1 MAKDFRNKTFQKVL
15 RGYSPDEVDEYIA
28 RINEEYRK
36 TERKMND
43 TERKLALALEK
54 LDEVSG
60 KYAALA
66 EDNAVYEDRARS
78 VIAEANNKAARIV
91 SEARESAKEIEK
103 KAEKEKHA
111 VSKLYEEITSFR
123 DRVFEIYNTH
133 IESFEEI
140 MDSAEKFAFLSNN
153 SSDSKSADE
162 RLQTT
167 VYDDSDEGDISGISR
182 EAENE
187 KNAEAAGTAD
197 RAESRWKIK
206 SIESA
211 EAPDLNEI
219 YKGEN
224 TTAEYTEEKTDN
236 EEFST
241 DEAWC
246 EDDKCD
252 AATDYAEKAAE
263 HEKETDFSQDS
274 IFVKNMP
281 CIENDDGGSGL
292 DINFDDTI
300 IEQDILDNLELARYL
315 EKIDRDDEDDDGK
328 EIILDWSKMD
338 EAENASDNDY
348 AKDDP
353 AKLDFGDISDGFSFE
368 DYSIDGEL
376 KKDEGKRDVESPSEN
391 DFEFGAHEGD
401 IDSIFEDGNKK
412 RNMSLT
418 DEFNIVFGSDSST
431 KNVNEIL
438 CQPTISPEEPPRPHK
453 HR

>member
-43 TERKLALALEK
+43 AERKLALALEK
-54 LDEVSG
+54 LDEVSE

-78 VIAEANNKAARIV
+78 VIAEANNKADRIV

-140 MDSAEKFAFLSNN
+140 MDSAEEFAFLSNDG
-153 SSDSKSADE
+153 SDSESADE

-167 VYDDSDEGDISGISR
+167 VYDDSDEGNISGISR
-182 EAENE
+182 ESENE
-187 KNAEAAGTAD
+187 KFAEDAGTAD
-197 RAESRWKIK
+197 RAESKGEIK
-206 SIESA
+206 SIKAA
-211 EAPDLNEI
+211 EAHDINKI
-219 YKGEN
+219 RKGEN
-224 TTAEYTEEKTDN
+224 SSAEYTEENNDN
-236 EEFST
+236 NTSSA
-241 DEAWC
+241 DEARC
-246 EDDKCD
+246 ERDGCG
-252 AATDYAEKAAE
+252 AATDYVEKTAE
-263 HEKETDFSQDS
+263 HENETDSSQEG

-281 CIENDDGGSGL
+281 CIENDDGGSGRGI
-292 DINFDDTI
+292 DSDDVI
-300 IEQDILDNLELARYL
+300 VEQDILDNLELARYL
-315 EKIDRDDEDDDGK
+315 EKIDRDDEDDDG
-328 EIILDWSKMD
+328 EESILDWSRMD
-338 EAENASDNDY
+338 EAENTPDE
-348 AKDDP
+348 KDDP

-376 KKDEGKRDVESPSEN
+376 KKDEGHRGAESSSEN
-391 DFEFGAHEGD
+391 DCESRMPDGD

-418 DEFNIVFGSDSST
+418 DEFDIVFGSDSST